1 MQLFQEYGLA
11 AAFIIISA
19 GFLIRYIMKMWPVWT
34 ERDRERIKKL
44 EFSLQEELSSH
55 QFFSNIMFKINSEI
69 HTLDFNSNKTPV
81 RHKLFRKLIE
91 VRLQSTHDMGH
102 RIISENMEK
111 FTASQWSNFI
121 LSANTEADIKF
132 EEEALKAGIPSIVVK
147 KFLVWQHQTDEIFI
161 GYVRDLAVSTV
172 YGTNIARTNTLLY
185 LMNLKMTTTVGDA
198 ERTLVE
204 LNGEITG
211 LNFNGETI
219 EDM

>member
-1 MQLFQEYGLA
+1 
-11 AAFIIISA
+11 
-19 GFLIRYIMKMWPVWT
+19 
-34 ERDRERIKKL
+34 
-44 EFSLQEELSSH
+44 
-55 QFFSNIMFKINSEI
+55 
-69 HTLDFNSNKTPV
+69 
-81 RHKLFRKLIE
+81 
-91 VRLQSTHDMGH
+91 
-102 RIISENMEK
+102 MEK

-121 LSANTEADIKF
+121 LSANAESDIKF